1 MYANRHF
8 DLINPPNEFT
18 CFDMTI
24 CELSFLSVG
33 CVLSLPTTKHARTN
47 TLCLI
52 LSSLREKLVKKKM
65 CDHKSIC
72 TNLRTI
78 YKNGIAFSPQPKV
91 TTSPPPTNS
100 HFTIETKR
108 IGGWSMGLMLHI
120 DCKCT
125 RIFHYVPFLMW
136 LRKMTTKNCKCFNT
150 ARLRVLV
157 AETQL
162 HTHPRTADQT
172 HSYTHT
178 ERETLFLCCFSNG
191 VFFLSMAQ
199 KRVQYQNEWKRA
211 NRIIMVL
218 AQCIAFRFVSVF
230 FVTPSV

>member
-1 MYANRHF
+1 
-8 DLINPPNEFT
+8 
-18 CFDMTI
+18 
-24 CELSFLSVG
+24 
-33 CVLSLPTTKHARTN
+33 
-47 TLCLI
+47 
-52 LSSLREKLVKKKM
+52 M

-125 RIFHYVPFLMW
+125 RIFRYVPFLMW

-172 HSYTHT
+172 HSYTHR
-178 ERETLFLCCFSNG
+178 ERDIVFMLFFKRWFFSFQWPKSAFNTKTNG
-191 VFFLSMAQ
+191 NAPIESSWFQHSAL
-199 KRVQYQNEWKRA
+199 
-211 NRIIMVL
+211 
-218 AQCIAFRFVSVF
+218 RFVSF
-230 FVTPSV
+230 QLFL

>member
-1 MYANRHF
+1 
-8 DLINPPNEFT
+8 
-18 CFDMTI
+18 
-24 CELSFLSVG
+24 
-33 CVLSLPTTKHARTN
+33 
-47 TLCLI
+47 
-52 LSSLREKLVKKKM
+52 
-65 CDHKSIC
+65 
-72 TNLRTI
+72 
-78 YKNGIAFSPQPKV
+78 
-91 TTSPPPTNS
+91 
-100 HFTIETKR
+100 
-108 IGGWSMGLMLHI
+108 MGLMLHI

-125 RIFHYVPFLMW
+125 RIFRYVPFLMW

-172 HSYTHT
+172 HSYTHR
-178 ERETLFLCCFSNG
+178 ERHCFYAVFQTV

-218 AQCIAFRFVSVF
+218 A
-230 FVTPSV
+230 